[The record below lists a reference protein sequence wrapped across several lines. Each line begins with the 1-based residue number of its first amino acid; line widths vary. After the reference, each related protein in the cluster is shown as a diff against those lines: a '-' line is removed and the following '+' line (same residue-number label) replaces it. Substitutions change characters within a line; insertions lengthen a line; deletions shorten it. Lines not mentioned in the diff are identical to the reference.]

1 MFRRVHLRP
10 YSLCARF
17 GRSRTS
23 RPLLFLM
30 RNILSIRKSRT
41 LGSSPPQSASSN
53 CFPATSWKRSSS
65 LPPSLSNSQRSLT
78 FLLPARPR
86 LLSGLWA
93 ASRHRTS
100 HCHPE
105 RGRAIPMPAR
115 VQEPCVSAC
124 GAGALARVPARAF
137 QTPGHSPPRTL
148 RFRLWRGRPRPRPGA
163 SFSDSRPLS
172 SLESGSLLA
181 KFPSLHL
188 PAALLPRHRYA
199 AHRHHHSIALDHTV
213 RHRLAR
219 LAPLHLLDAAIGNVH
234 SSHMATSRHRQR
246 RYQCRHFY
254 LAVHSRAASCSIR
267 NDCRQLKVAVISLT
281 LLARVPSRLTVQ
293 VPAPV
298 QAPLQ
303 PAKLWPEKEWAV
315 KVTLVPFSMVML

>member
-1 MFRRVHLRP
+1 
-10 YSLCARF
+10 
-17 GRSRTS
+17 
-23 RPLLFLM
+23 
-30 RNILSIRKSRT
+30 
-41 LGSSPPQSASSN
+41 
-53 CFPATSWKRSSS
+53 
-65 LPPSLSNSQRSLT
+65 
-78 FLLPARPR
+78 
-86 LLSGLWA
+86 
-93 ASRHRTS
+93 
-100 HCHPE
+100 
-105 RGRAIPMPAR
+105 MPAR
-115 VQEPCVSAC
+115 VQEPCVSACGAGAPARVPARAFQTPGLSPPRTLRLRLWRGCPRPRPGASFSDSRPLSSKNLAFPLVARAPPPASRRELFRLSATLRQPCVSAC

-137 QTPGHSPPRTL
+137 QTLGHSPPRTLRFRLWRGRPRPRPARAFQTLGHSPPRTL

-163 SFSDSRPLS
+163 SFSDS
-172 SLESGSLLA
+172 SLLA
-181 KFPSLHL
+181 KFPPLHL
-188 PAALLPRHRYA
+188 PAALLPCHRYA